1 MEGIK
6 KRSGSVSLKD
16 GFAGLEDCNSF
27 MNMINK
33 LVFAT
38 KNKNKL
44 AEVSNILKDT
54 GIKIYGVEGEFDP
67 EETGSTFEENACIK
81 AYEAA
86 KIMDMPAFGDDS
98 GLVVDAL
105 EGRPG
110 VYSSRYAENDQ
121 KRIAKLLE
129 ELKNVPPEKRTAR
142 FVCAMAVLNPNGEV
156 LFSCEGICEGIIIDT
171 PRGTNGFGYDP
182 IFFIPE
188 KNSTMAELSMDEK
201 NTVSH
206 RGKALQKIIEWLLN
220 Q

>member
-1 MEGIK
+1 
-6 KRSGSVSLKD
+6 
-16 GFAGLEDCNSF
+16 
-27 MNMINK
+27 MIQKLNK

-44 AEVSNILKDT
+44 AEVMNILKTT
-54 GIKIYGVEGEFDP
+54 GVSICGVEGDFDP
-67 EETGSTFEENACIK
+67 EETGSTFKENACIK

-86 KIMDMPAFGDDS
+86 KIMNMPAFGDDS

-121 KRIAKLLE
+121 KRIEKLLE
-129 ELKNVPPEKRTAR
+129 ELKDIPQEKRTAR
-142 FVCAMAVLNPNGEV
+142 FVCAMTVVNPDGEI
-156 LFSCEGICEGIIIDT
+156 LFSCEGICEGMIIDST
-171 PRGTNGFGYDP
+171 KGTNGFGYDP

-188 KNSTMAELSMDEK
+188 KNVTMAELTMDEK

-206 RGKALQKIIEWLLN
+206 RGKALKKIIEWLLN
-220 Q
+220 K